1 MGAKF
6 KGMATAVALRRNQ
19 TLRGKFLVS
28 VSCASGK
35 RRENSDDEDDKEDLV
50 VTAGD
55 LAQACDTHVP
65 ATEEDTKKASGQCTA
80 ASSWM
85 PWNVRRRIGER
96 VLLNLVRCRTHAK
109 A

>member
-1 MGAKF
+1 M
-6 KGMATAVALRRNQ
+6 
-19 TLRGKFLVS
+19 
-28 VSCASGK
+28 
-35 RRENSDDEDDKEDLV
+35 

-85 PWNVRRRIGER
+85 QLNARRRIGKHFP
-96 VLLNLVRCRTHAK
+96 VNLVRCQTHAK
-109 A
+109 AWTATGS